1 MARKNPCKYLFEI
14 KPGEFK
20 EFTEAELKDYLLE
33 QDLSSLKTIQNA
45 IQERSSEGMVQPAQ
59 RGFGEARGER
69 AGMESGEQGQK
80 FAEKGE
86 PIKVNEKAQI
96 AQTAELNE
104 PTEDLVKVANAVNDT
119 FVKGKF
125 GVSALDDII
134 SKLQD
139 TNLKNIYE
147 NVKNKIEGGVINVK
161 DVRDRVMTKMSGT
174 EYDQAVLL
182 YDRAQL
188 EGREKLINREL
199 IETTDPEKRQSLQN
213 DLIDVQNQIL
223 DNALANRAIGRSA
236 STIFNLRQ
244 QWVNRGLDL
253 ADMETQYMASKNLK
267 ELTRS
272 ERLEVKKQYDEIKN
286 ARTELE
292 KAKVELDAAREENAK
307 LQVQVETLKELKES
321 AKKQKKEDIKKNAT
335 ESIQKSNER
344 IQKSKEALRKLG
356 GNLNAGFD
364 PRAAVELSKIAAEK
378 FYQGIVKFDELVSSV
393 YEDIKDIL
401 PNFTKDD
408 VANHILAQKN
418 KDGNYVES
426 KESKVYLEAKSKLD
440 LDNKALKEK
449 VKAYRDAQK
458 KVALKQFEWQ
468 NERRK
473 DIFENKSAKEKI
485 IDGILRYQRFA
496 VLSYPSTMVKLFA
509 AVGNQMALK
518 PIKFATNKLIS
529 LVTPKSIKGKQPVWG
544 DPKWESLSKYYSTF
558 LKNFNIANLKE
569 QFGGIDTKELLYG
582 NPHVYD
588 EFVSAKGLLEMP
600 GRAHGYVKSFI
611 KNPEFEYANTQQV
624 NYHITKMN
632 EALEKLK
639 DKNLTEAQK
648 EEWQNIYNENDVTN
662 ENVMERMNKMSLE
675 HARWSIF
682 MNDSEAVSR
691 FRRLTSGKGVF
702 SALMRSELPIVK
714 IPVNYI
720 GRVFLNKYGLIKSL
734 AGSGKEGVA
743 GKLYSESKPS
753 DFPGL
758 AQIILKGSKDLTPV
772 QGDLLGKALNV
783 GSMGVALFALGYIN
797 RKHIHPNDDGSVD
810 FFGKNINKN
819 LIHSPEYESMFS
831 GAETGHKMDGDESWL
846 KATIEADIDI
856 MKHSPF
862 INMLKYGFL
871 PSLATALMAKDEDSM
886 WQKVGTAV
894 SQKVAN
900 MAIPG
905 FSKQPAQWFDT
916 QSGKFSVTEPA
927 VRRRAEGTFLD
938 KLKQEAML
946 GIPFLR
952 NMVPAVQD
960 KMIDYT
966 KDEKGKPITAEQRK
980 QYEKLSST
988 YYDQLLTKAKKE
1000 GAFIKGKEDYVPF
1013 NKLTEAEKKE
1023 FIKTLRREAANKAK
1037 IELFGKKSVTEESA
1051 TEKANYDMLRLLFMQ
1066 PNEKQGETE
1075 NNEEDDEEEEEV
1087 IIEEDEDLEEDQ

>member
-1 MARKNPCKYLFEI
+1 MARKNPCRYLLEI
-14 KPGEFK
+14 KPGEIK

-45 IQERSSEGMVQPAQ
+45 IQERSSEKMVQPTQ
-59 RGFGEARGER
+59 RGFGEAGGER
-69 AGMESGEQGQK
+69 GRVEPGEQG
-80 FAEKGE
+80 EKPSKEGKQTE
-86 PIKVNEKAQI
+86 SDEKAQV
-96 AQTAELNE
+96 ALSTELNE
-104 PTEDLVKVANAVNDT
+104 PTEGLTKIANAISDT
-119 FVKGKF
+119 FVKGKY
-125 GVSALDDII
+125 GLKALEDII

-139 TNLKNIYE
+139 TDTKAIFEKVKSKIESGVL
-147 NVKNKIEGGVINVK
+147 NVKEIRE
-161 DVRDRVMTKMSGT
+161 RVMTSKSGT
-174 EYDQAVLL
+174 EFDQAALL

-188 EGREKLINREL
+188 EGKEKDLNKEL
-199 IETTDPEKRQSLQN
+199 VVTTDIEQRRRLQ
-213 DLIDVQNQIL
+213 DELIDVQNEIL
-223 DNALANRAIGRSA
+223 DNALANRLIGRSA

-244 QWVNRGLDL
+244 MWVNRALDL
-253 ADMETQYMASKNLK
+253 ADMETQYMASKGIT
-267 ELTRS
+267 ELTR
-272 ERLEVKKQYDEIKN
+272 EQRRDIQQKYTAINEARAQLEKTK
-286 ARTELE
+286 TELD
-292 KAKVELDAAREENAK
+292 LAREENARLEIEVEK
-307 LQVQVETLKELKES
+307 LRELKES

-378 FYQGIVKFDELVSSV
+378 FYQGVVKFDELVNSV
-393 YEDIKDIL
+393 YEDIKDVL

-408 VANHILAQKN
+408 VAKHILAQKG
-418 KDGNYVES
+418 KDGNYIES
-426 KESKVYLEAKSKLD
+426 KESKAYLESKSKLN
-440 LDNKALKEK
+440 LDNKELKAK

-473 DIFENKSAKEKI
+473 DIFENKSTSEKI
-485 IDGILRYQRFA
+485 IDGILRWQRFA
-496 VLSYPSTMVKLFA
+496 VLSYPSTMVKLVA
-509 AVGNQMALK
+509 AVGNQLLLK
-518 PIKFATNKLIS
+518 PFRFGFNKLIS
-529 LVTPKSIKGKQPVWG
+529 LVTPRSIKAKQPIWG
-544 DPKWESLSKYYSTF
+544 DPKWESVAKYYSTF
-558 LKNFNIANLKE
+558 LRNFNIANLKE

-582 NPHVYD
+582 NPNIYD
-588 EFVSAKGLLEMP
+588 EFVSARGLLEMP
-600 GRAHGYVKSFI
+600 GRSHGYIKSFI

-624 NYHITKMN
+624 NYHITRMA
-632 EALEKLK
+632 EAIEKLK

-662 ENVMERMNKMSLE
+662 ESVIEKMHKLSLE

-682 MNDSEAVSR
+682 MNDSEAVSA
-691 FRRLTSGKGVF
+691 FRRATSGKGWAK
-702 SALMRSELPIVK
+702 ALMRSELPIVK

-720 GRVFLNKYGLIKSL
+720 SRVFLNKYGLIKAF

-758 AQIILKGSKDLTPV
+758 AQIIVKGSKDLTPT
-772 QGDLLGKALNV
+772 QGDLIGKALNV
-783 GSMGVALFALGYIN
+783 GSMGVAFFAFGYIN
-797 RKHIHPNDDGSVD
+797 RKHIHPNEDGSVE
-810 FFGKNINKN
+810 FFGQHISKN

-846 KATIEADIDI
+846 KSTIEADIDI

-862 INMLKYGFL
+862 ANMLTYGFL
-871 PSLATALMAKDEDSM
+871 PSIATAVMSKNEDTM

-916 QSGKFSVTEPA
+916 QSGKFSVTERP
-927 VRRRAEGTFLD
+927 VKRKAEGTFFN

-952 NMVPAVQD
+952 NMVPAVED
-960 KMIDYT
+960 KMIDYK
-966 KDEKGKPITAEQRK
+966 KDEKGKPITADQRK
-980 QYEKLSST
+980 EYEKLSST
-988 YYDQLLTKAKKE
+988 YYDEFLTKAKKE
-1000 GAFIKGKEDYVPF
+1000 GAFVKGKADYVPF
-1013 NKLTEAEKKE
+1013 DKLTEEEKKE
-1023 FIKTLRREAANKAK
+1023 FVKTLRKEASNKAR
-1037 IELFGKKSVTEESA
+1037 IELFGKKPVTEESA
-1051 TEKANYDMLRLLFMQ
+1051 TEKANYDMLRLLFVQ
-1066 PNEKQGETE
+1066 PNEEQGEEE
-1075 NNEEDDEEEEEV
+1075 NK
-1087 IIEEDEDLEEDQ
+1087 DQ